1 MEKTSTWAKIDL
13 CRKKTS
19 VPSISEKIDEEDNNK
34 NSVKKGSSS
43 SKKRKSSKNKKIS
56 KGEDETA
63 RSEINLLAA
72 SADPD
77 GKEDGNEDLNNTAE
91 EVPISNQNELQEEP
105 VKEKVRKKSSK
116 KKKTS
121 RKGSDSSMKD
131 PLADSHSSLKD
142 YFPDQSLKN
151 FLQGLHVSFER
162 ARKQSPI
169 NI

>member
-1 MEKTSTWAKIDL
+1 M
-13 CRKKTS
+13 
-19 VPSISEKIDEEDNNK
+19 PSISEKIDEEDNNK

-43 SKKRKSSKNKKIS
+43 SKKRKSSKKKIS

-77 GKEDGNEDLNNTAE
+77 GKEDGNEDLNNTE